1 VSGWLTPEVAG
12 VFFAQQHVDQRHGY
26 DAARSVVV
34 SGVEDY
40 EVVVAALLH
49 DIAKRHSRLGL
60 IGRSVASIMILL
72 GLPLTE
78 RMRLYRD
85 HGLLAAR
92 ELATLGLPSLVIDF
106 SLHHHGERPATIDP
120 AVWET
125 LVAADQPQRRR
136 LGWSDG

>member
-1 VSGWLTPEVAG
+1 MSGWLTPEVAA
-12 VFFAQQHVDQRHGY
+12 VFFAQHHVDQRHGY
-26 DAARSVVV
+26 DSARSVVA
-34 SGVEDY
+34 SGVEDD

-49 DIAKRHSRLGL
+49 DIGKRHSRLGL

-85 HGLLAAR
+85 HGLVAAR

-120 AVWET
+120 AAWET
-125 LVAADQPQRRR
+125 LVTADQPQRRH
-136 LGWSDG
+136 LGWNDG